1 MYEPAWYS
9 LKFGVFLEVK
19 IVVPMA
25 LRIFNK
31 VAKHYKWTVFVIIL
45 FNIGSIVVSIVQKDF
60 NWLAAS
66 GGVTSIVGLLL
77 TVSHSVPKTEV
88 DVQNYVAAMFPKS
101 RDGIMADPPKNR
113 GVICSSQTGHLAK
126 RHFAFQS
133 SLGLGTQEHCAFSFD
148 YNQLLCTR
156 RSFGASA
163 LSS

>member
-1 MYEPAWYS
+1 M
-9 LKFGVFLEVK
+9 EVK

-113 GVICSSQTGHLAK
+113 GGVVQTESIIEKANKVL
-126 RHFAFQS
+126 RS
-133 SLGLGTQEHCAFSFD
+133 ESLGIIITIIGTLIWAYSGFLTDIVFPK
-148 YNQLLCTR
+148 
-156 RSFGASA
+156 
-163 LSS
+163 